1 MKFFDLES
9 PIYQFMIKFLQVLK
23 LNFLWIICSLP
34 IVTAGAATVAAY
46 RVTLEMVDET
56 EGYIARPFLKAFR
69 ENLKQGSILGMIQML
84 GMYAIYLDF
93 QLFFAVKGHPIVF
106 LIAGMIAIFILY
118 MGFIYAYPL
127 IARYENSISN
137 TLRNSYK
144 ISTKYFLRTLALALI
159 VTIEVLVIFW
169 SRTTIFLGILIGP
182 ACIIYTISGFAKFLF
197 RDIENNQEQG
207 RKKEHVS

>member
-1 MKFFDLES
+1 MKLFHLDS
-9 PIYQFMIKFLQVLK
+9 PIYQFMMKFLQVLK

-69 ENLKQGSILGMIQML
+69 DNLKQGSILGMIQIV

-93 QLFFAVKGHPIVF
+93 QLFHAVKGNPIVF
-106 LIAGMIAIFILY
+106 LIAGIIAIFILF

-127 IARYENSISN
+127 LARYDNSLGN

-144 ISTKYFLRTLALALI
+144 ISTKYLLRTLMLAIVLI
-159 VTIEVLVIFW
+159 IEVVVFLW
-169 SRTTIFLGILIGP
+169 SQTTIFLGILIGP
-182 ACIIYTISGFAKFLF
+182 ACIIYTISGFAKYLF
-197 RDIENNQEQG
+197 RDIENKQ
-207 RKKEHVS
+207 K